1 MEQIIYKFEHFEGPL
16 DLLLS
21 LLAKNKMSIEEI
33 QISIICDQY
42 LEYISTLQSYNIEL
56 SAEFL
61 VMASQLMLIK
71 SRKLLPRNN
80 ENEKDEDE
88 EELKLALLE
97 YERAKEASSKLGG
110 LYSLYNG
117 RMEKDT
123 DEIPADRSFVADHSV
138 DLLSAAL
145 MRVIST
151 FEVTDD
157 VASEKIKPL
166 ISTKTVS
173 VSERVFFI
181 LRTLINNGWRVNV
194 MNCFSDVTSKHK
206 AVATF
211 MALLEMLKAG
221 RILIE
226 EPESSVVENEDG
238 VICLENDIYI
248 CLYTG
253 KLKNQNKEST
263 NG

>member
-1 MEQIIYKFEHFEGPL
+1 MVVIIYKIEQFEGPL

-21 LLAKNKMSIEEI
+21 LLAKNKMSIEDI
-33 QISIICDQY
+33 QIAVICDQY
-42 LEYISTLQSYNIEL
+42 IEYIEQVQSYNIEL

-71 SRKLLPRNN
+71 SRKLLPRAD

-97 YERAKEASSKLGG
+97 YERAKEASSMLGS
-110 LYSLYNG
+110 LYSAYSG

-123 DEIPADRSFVADHSV
+123 DEIPADRSFVAEHDV
-138 DLLSAAL
+138 NLLSSAL
-145 MRVIST
+145 MRIVST
-151 FEVTDD
+151 FEVTDE

-173 VSERVFFI
+173 VGEKVYAVLRI
-181 LRTLINNGWRVNV
+181 LVVNGGHVNV
-194 MNCFSDVTSKHK
+194 IDCFENIRTKHE

-221 RILIE
+221 RILLE
-226 EPESSVVENEDG
+226 ETEFSIENEDG
-238 VICLENDIYI
+238 VINLNNEVYI
-248 CLYTG
+248 LLYTG
-253 KLKNQNKEST
+253 KISNRLE
-263 NG
+263 G

>member
-1 MEQIIYKFEHFEGPL
+1 MEQIIYKIEQFEGPL

-21 LLAKNKMSIEEI
+21 LLAKNKMSIEDI
-33 QISIICDQY
+33 QIAVICDQY
-42 LEYISTLQSYNIEL
+42 IEYIETLQSYNIEL

-71 SRKLLPRNN
+71 SRKLLPRMD

-97 YERAKEASSKLGG
+97 YERAKEASSMLGS
-110 LYSLYNG
+110 LYSIYNG

-123 DEIPADRSFVADHSV
+123 DEIPADRSYVAEHDV
-138 DLLSAAL
+138 NLLSSAL
-145 MRVIST
+145 MRIIST
-151 FEVTDD
+151 IEVTDE

-166 ISTKTVS
+166 ISTRTVS
-173 VSERVFFI
+173 VSERVFFV
-181 LRTLINNGWRVNV
+181 LRTLILEGNRANV
-194 MNCFSDVTSKHK
+194 LTCFSDVTTKHK

-221 RILIE
+221 RIYIE
-226 EPESSVVENEDG
+226 EQEYAIEDEDG
-238 VICLENDIYI
+238 VINLNNDVFIR
-248 CLYTG
+248 LNTG
-253 KLKNQNKEST
+253 KLQNRE
-263 NG
+263 G

>member
-1 MEQIIYKFEHFEGPL
+1 MEPIIYKIEQFEGPL
-16 DLLLS
+16 DLLLN
-21 LLAKNKMSIEEI
+21 LLSKNKMSIEDI
-33 QISIICDQY
+33 QIAIICDQY
-42 LEYISTLQSYNIEL
+42 IEYIETLQSYNIEL

-71 SRKLLPRNN
+71 SRKLLPRAD

-97 YERAKEASSKLGG
+97 YERAKEASSKLGN
-110 LYSLYNG
+110 LYSQYNG

-123 DEIPADRSFVADHSV
+123 DEIPADRSFVADH
-138 DLLSAAL
+138 DINLLSSAL
-145 MRVIST
+145 TRIISSL
-151 FEVTDD
+151 EVTDE

-181 LRTLINNGWRVNV
+181 LRTLIRFGYRADV
-194 MNCFSDVTSKHK
+194 MECFSDVVTRHK

-221 RILIE
+221 RIYIE
-226 EPESSVVENEDG
+226 EQEYSLEDEDG
-238 VICLENDIYI
+238 VIKLNHNIYI
-248 CLYTG
+248 SLNTG
-253 KLKNQNKEST
+253 KLNNNKE
-263 NG
+263 G

>member
-1 MEQIIYKFEHFEGPL
+1 MEPIIYKIEQFEGPL

-21 LLAKNKMSIEEI
+21 LLAKNKMSIEDI
-33 QISIICDQY
+33 QIAIICDQY
-42 LEYISTLQSYNIEL
+42 IEYIEAVQSYNIEL

-71 SRKLLPRNN
+71 SRKLLPRAD

-97 YERAKEASSKLGG
+97 YERAKEASSKLSS
-110 LYSLYNG
+110 LYSQYNG

-123 DEIPADRSFVADHSV
+123 DEIPADRSFVADH
-138 DLLSAAL
+138 DINLLSSAL
-145 MRVIST
+145 MRIISS
-151 FEVTDD
+151 FEVTDE

-181 LRTLINNGWRVNV
+181 LRTLIRFGHRVDV
-194 MNCFSDVTSKHK
+194 MECFSDVVTRHK

-221 RILIE
+221 RIFIE
-226 EPESSVVENEDG
+226 EQEYALEDEDG
-238 VICLENDIYI
+238 VIKLDHNIYI
-248 CLYTG
+248 SLNTG
-253 KLKNQNKEST
+253 KLSNREGQ
-263 NG
+263 

>member
-1 MEQIIYKFEHFEGPL
+1 MEQIIYKIEQFEGPL

-21 LLAKNKMSIEEI
+21 LLAKNKMSIEDI
-33 QISIICDQY
+33 QIAVICDQY
-42 LEYISTLQSYNIEL
+42 MEYIEAVQSYNIEL

-71 SRKLLPRNN
+71 SRKLLPRAD

-97 YERAKEASSKLGG
+97 YERAKEASSKLGS

-123 DEIPADRSFVADHSV
+123 DEIPADRSFVAEHNVS
-138 DLLSAAL
+138 LLSNAL
-145 MRVIST
+145 LRIINT
-151 FEVTDD
+151 IEATDE

-181 LRTLINNGWRVNV
+181 LRTLINKGFRTDV
-194 MNCFSDVTSKHK
+194 MNCFSDVTTKHK

-221 RILIE
+221 RIYIE
-226 EPESSVVENEDG
+226 EQEYAIEDEDG
-238 VICLENDIYI
+238 VINLNHNVFI
-248 CLYTG
+248 CLNTG
-253 KLKNQNKEST
+253 KLSVQKE
-263 NG
+263 G

>member
-1 MEQIIYKFEHFEGPL
+1 MEQIIYKIEQFEGPL

-21 LLAKNKMSIEEI
+21 LLAKNKMSIEDI
-33 QISIICDQY
+33 QIAVICDQY
-42 LEYISTLQSYNIEL
+42 IEYIEAVQSYNIEL

-71 SRKLLPRNN
+71 SRKLLPRAD
-80 ENEKDEDE
+80 ENEKDQDE

-97 YERAKEASSKLGG
+97 YERAKEASSKLGS
-110 LYSLYNG
+110 LYSVYNG
-117 RMEKDT
+117 RMAKDT
-123 DEIPADRSFVADHSV
+123 DEIPADRSFVAEHDV
-138 DLLSAAL
+138 NLLSSAL
-145 MRVIST
+145 MRIIST
-151 FEVTDD
+151 IEVTDA

-181 LRTLINNGWRVNV
+181 LRTLILGGNRADV
-194 MNCFSDVTSKHK
+194 MDCFSDVVTKHK

-221 RILIE
+221 RIYIQEQDYALE
-226 EPESSVVENEDG
+226 DEDG
-238 VICLENDIYI
+238 VINLDHNVFI
-248 CLYTG
+248 CLNTE
-253 KLKNQNKEST
+253 KLSKRE
-263 NG
+263 G

>member
-1 MEQIIYKFEHFEGPL
+1 MEQIIYKIEQFEGPL

-21 LLAKNKMSIEEI
+21 LLAKNKMSIEDI
-33 QISIICDQY
+33 QIAVICDQY
-42 LEYISTLQSYNIEL
+42 IEYIETVQSYNIEL

-71 SRKLLPRNN
+71 SRKLLPRTD
-80 ENEKDEDE
+80 ENDKDDDE
-88 EELKLALLE
+88 EQLKLALLE
-97 YERAKEASSKLGG
+97 YERAKEASSKLGS
-110 LYSLYNG
+110 LYSQYNG

-123 DEIPADRSFVADHSV
+123 DEIPADRSYVAEHNV
-138 DLLSAAL
+138 NLLSSAL

-151 FEVTDD
+151 IEVTDE

-181 LRTLINNGWRVNV
+181 LRTLINNDKRVDV
-194 MNCFSDVTSKHK
+194 MLCFRDVTTKHR

-221 RILIE
+221 RIYIE
-226 EPESSVVENEDG
+226 EQEYAIEDEDG
-238 VICLENDIYI
+238 VINLDKGVFI
-248 CLYTG
+248 CLNTN
-253 KLKNQNKEST
+253 KLSTQKE
-263 NG
+263 G

>member
-1 MEQIIYKFEHFEGPL
+1 MEPIIYKIEQFEGPL
-16 DLLLS
+16 DLLPS
-21 LLAKNKMSIEEI
+21 LLAKNKMSIEDI
-33 QISIICDQY
+33 QIAVICDQY
-42 LEYISTLQSYNIEL
+42 IEYIEKVQSYNIEL

-71 SRKLLPRNN
+71 SRKLLPRAN

-97 YERAKEASSKLGG
+97 YERAKEASSKLGS
-110 LYSLYNG
+110 LYSQYNG

-123 DEIPADRSFVADHSV
+123 DEIPADRSYVAEHDV
-138 DLLSAAL
+138 NLLSLAL
-145 MRVIST
+145 MRIINT
-151 FEVTDD
+151 IEVTDE

-173 VSERVFFI
+173 VGERVFYI
-181 LRTLINNGWRVNV
+181 LRTLIKSGNRADV
-194 MNCFSDVTSKHK
+194 MDCFGDVVTKHK

-221 RILIE
+221 RLYIE
-226 EPESSVVENEDG
+226 EQEYNIEDEDG
-238 VICLENDIYI
+238 VINLNHNIFI
-248 CLYTG
+248 CLNTG
-253 KLKNQNKEST
+253 KLSNRESQN
-263 NG
+263 G

>member
-1 MEQIIYKFEHFEGPL
+1 MEQIIYKIEQFEGPL

-21 LLAKNKMSIEEI
+21 LLAKNKMSIEDI
-33 QISIICDQY
+33 QIAVICDQY
-42 LEYISTLQSYNIEL
+42 IEYIEAVQSYNIEL

-71 SRKLLPRNN
+71 SRKLLPRAD
-80 ENEKDEDE
+80 ENEKDQDE

-97 YERAKEASSKLGG
+97 YERAKEASSKLGS
-110 LYSLYNG
+110 LYSVYNG
-117 RMEKDT
+117 RMAKDT
-123 DEIPADRSFVADHSV
+123 DEIPADRSFVAEHDV
-138 DLLSAAL
+138 NLLSSAL
-145 MRVIST
+145 MRIIST
-151 FEVTDD
+151 IEVTDA

-181 LRTLINNGWRVNV
+181 LRTLILGGNRADV
-194 MNCFSDVTSKHK
+194 MDCFSDVVTKHK

-221 RILIE
+221 RIYIQEQDYALE
-226 EPESSVVENEDG
+226 DEDG
-238 VICLENDIYI
+238 VINLDHNVFI
-248 CLYTG
+248 CLNTE
-253 KLKNQNKEST
+253 KLSKHE
-263 NG
+263 G

>member
-1 MEQIIYKFEHFEGPL
+1 MEQIIYKIEQFEGPL

-21 LLAKNKMSIEEI
+21 LLAKNKMSIEDI
-33 QISIICDQY
+33 QIAVICDQY
-42 LEYISTLQSYNIEL
+42 IEYIETLQSYNIEL

-71 SRKLLPRNN
+71 SRKLLPRMD

-97 YERAKEASSKLGG
+97 YERAKEASSMLGS

-123 DEIPADRSFVADHSV
+123 DEIPADRSYVAEHDV
-138 DLLSAAL
+138 NLLSSAL
-145 MRVIST
+145 MRIIST
-151 FEVTDD
+151 IEITDE

-166 ISTKTVS
+166 ISTRTVS
-173 VSERVFFI
+173 VSERVFFV
-181 LRTLINNGWRVNV
+181 LRTLILEGNRANV
-194 MNCFSDVTSKHK
+194 LACFSDVTTKHK

-221 RILIE
+221 RIYLAE
-226 EPESSVVENEDG
+226 EAEAVEDEDG
-238 VICLENDIYI
+238 VINLNNNVFI
-248 CLYTG
+248 CLNTG
-253 KLKNQNKEST
+253 KLQNRE
-263 NG
+263 G

>member
-1 MEQIIYKFEHFEGPL
+1 MEQIIYKIEQFEGPL

-21 LLAKNKMSIEEI
+21 LLAKNKMSIEDI
-33 QISIICDQY
+33 QIAVICDQY
-42 LEYISTLQSYNIEL
+42 IEYIETVQSYNIEL

-71 SRKLLPRNN
+71 SRKLLPRAD
-80 ENEKDEDE
+80 ENGTDEDE
-88 EELKLALLE
+88 EQLKLALLE
-97 YERAKEASSKLGG
+97 YERAKEASSKLGS

-123 DEIPADRSFVADHSV
+123 DEIPADRSYVAEHDVS
-138 DLLSAAL
+138 LLSSAL
-145 MRVIST
+145 MRILST
-151 FEVTDD
+151 IEVTDE

-181 LRTLINNGWRVNV
+181 LRTLINNDKRADV
-194 MNCFSDVTSKHK
+194 MICFSDVTTKHK

-221 RILIE
+221 RIYIE
-226 EPESSVVENEDG
+226 EQEYAIEDEDG
-238 VICLENDIYI
+238 VINLENGVFI
-248 CLYTG
+248 CLNTG
-253 KLKNQNKEST
+253 KLSNQKE
-263 NG
+263 G

>member
-1 MEQIIYKFEHFEGPL
+1 MEQIIYKIEQFEGPL

-21 LLAKNKMSIEEI
+21 LLAKNKMSIEDI
-33 QISIICDQY
+33 QIAVICDQY
-42 LEYISTLQSYNIEL
+42 IEYIETVQSYNIEL

-71 SRKLLPRNN
+71 SRKLLPRAD
-80 ENEKDEDE
+80 ENEKDQDE

-97 YERAKEASSKLGG
+97 YERAKEASSKLGS
-110 LYSLYNG
+110 LYSIYNG

-123 DEIPADRSFVADHSV
+123 DEIPADRSYVAEHDVS
-138 DLLSAAL
+138 LLSLAL
-145 MRVIST
+145 MRIINT
-151 FEVTDD
+151 IEATDE

-173 VSERVFFI
+173 VGERVFFI
-181 LRTLINNGWRVNV
+181 LRVLINCGDRADV
-194 MNCFSDVTSKHK
+194 MECFSDVVTKHK

-221 RILIE
+221 RIYIE
-226 EPESSVVENEDG
+226 EQDYAVEDEDG
-238 VICLENDIYI
+238 VINLNSGVYI
-248 CLYTG
+248 CLKKG
-253 KLKNQNKEST
+253 KLSKQES
-263 NG
+263 

>member
-1 MEQIIYKFEHFEGPL
+1 MEKIIYKIEQFEGPL

-21 LLAKNKMSIEEI
+21 LLAKNKMSIEDI
-33 QISIICDQY
+33 QIAVICDQY
-42 LEYISTLQSYNIEL
+42 IEYLETVQSYNIEL

-71 SRKLLPRNN
+71 SRKLLPRMD
-80 ENEKDEDE
+80 ENEKDDDE

-123 DEIPADRSFVADHSV
+123 DEIPADRSFVAEHDV
-138 DLLSAAL
+138 NLLSAAL
-145 MRVIST
+145 NRILNTV
-151 FEVTDD
+151 EVSEEI
-157 VASEKIKPL
+157 ASEKIKPL

-173 VSERVFFI
+173 VGERVFFI
-181 LRTLINNGWRVNV
+181 LRTLLNKKCRVDV
-194 MNCFSDVTSKHK
+194 LECFSDVLTKHK

-221 RILIE
+221 RIYIE
-226 EPESSVVENEDG
+226 EQEYSVEDENG
-238 VICLENDIYI
+238 VINLNHNVYI
-248 CLYTG
+248 CLNTG
-253 KLKNQNKEST
+253 KLNKE
-263 NG
+263 G

>member
-1 MEQIIYKFEHFEGPL
+1 MEQIIYRIEQFEGPL

-21 LLAKNKMSIEEI
+21 LLAKNKMSIEDI
-33 QISIICDQY
+33 QIAVICDQY
-42 LEYISTLQSYNIEL
+42 IEYIETVQSYNIEL

-71 SRKLLPRNN
+71 SRKLLPRTD
-80 ENEKDEDE
+80 ENDKDDDE
-88 EELKLALLE
+88 EQLKLALLE
-97 YERAKEASSKLGG
+97 YERAKEASSKLGS
-110 LYSLYNG
+110 LYSQYNG

-123 DEIPADRSFVADHSV
+123 DEIPADRSYVAEHNV
-138 DLLSAAL
+138 NLLSSAL

-151 FEVTDD
+151 IEVTDE

-181 LRTLINNGWRVNV
+181 LRTLINNDKRVDV
-194 MNCFSDVTSKHK
+194 MLCFRDVTTKHR

-221 RILIE
+221 RIYIE
-226 EPESSVVENEDG
+226 EQEYAIEDEDG
-238 VICLENDIYI
+238 VINLDKGVFI
-248 CLYTG
+248 CLNTN
-253 KLKNQNKEST
+253 KLSTQKE
-263 NG
+263 G

>member
-1 MEQIIYKFEHFEGPL
+1 MEQIIYKIEQFEGPL

-21 LLAKNKMSIEEI
+21 LLAKNKMSIEDI
-33 QISIICDQY
+33 QIAVICDQY
-42 LEYISTLQSYNIEL
+42 IEYIETVQSYNIEL

-71 SRKLLPRNN
+71 SRKLLPRTD
-80 ENEKDEDE
+80 ENDKDDDE
-88 EELKLALLE
+88 EQLKLALLE
-97 YERAKEASSKLGG
+97 YERAKEASSKLGS
-110 LYSLYNG
+110 LYSQYNG

-123 DEIPADRSFVADHSV
+123 DEIPADRSYVAEHNV
-138 DLLSAAL
+138 NLLSSAL
-145 MRVIST
+145 MRIIST
-151 FEVTDD
+151 IEVTDE

-181 LRTLINNGWRVNV
+181 LRTLINNDKRVDV
-194 MNCFSDVTSKHK
+194 MLCFRDVTTKHR

-221 RILIE
+221 RIYIE
-226 EPESSVVENEDG
+226 EQEYAIEDEDG
-238 VICLENDIYI
+238 VINLDKGVFI
-248 CLYTG
+248 CLNTN
-253 KLKNQNKEST
+253 KLSTQKE
-263 NG
+263 G